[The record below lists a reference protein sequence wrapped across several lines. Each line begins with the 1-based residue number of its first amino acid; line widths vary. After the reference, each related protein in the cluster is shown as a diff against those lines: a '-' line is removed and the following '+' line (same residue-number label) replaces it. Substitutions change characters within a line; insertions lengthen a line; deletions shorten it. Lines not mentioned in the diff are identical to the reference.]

1 MLRVSREVLKT
12 KLDFLD
18 PYMRG
23 PLIKSTEIDDDPE
36 KVRILYTDEEKEE
49 ISEEAQQ
56 FFLSCDEDLEI
67 LKDKA
72 ANYGRDLD
80 PVPIDGDCLLHAIR
94 KQCAINR
101 KWTIKENRETLAFY
115 LAKLPEQFIL
125 YAHPYIAEQSY
136 ESYLLNFWH
145 GYSYGDE
152 LIAGVWGHIWN
163 LKITILSPDTPDLR
177 CFHTDKDF
185 PDVVICHNGR
195 AGIDGHFFATSELL

>member
-18 PYMRG
+18 PYMWG

-56 FFLSCDEDLEI
+56 FFLSCDKDLEI

-80 PVPIDGDCLLHAIR
+80 PVPMGIAYCM
-94 KQCAINR
+94 QS
-101 KWTIKENRETLAFY
+101 ENNVL
-115 LAKLPEQFIL
+115 
-125 YAHPYIAEQSY
+125 
-136 ESYLLNFWH
+136 
-145 GYSYGDE
+145 
-152 LIAGVWGHIWN
+152 
-163 LKITILSPDTPDLR
+163 
-177 CFHTDKDF
+177 
-185 PDVVICHNGR
+185 
-195 AGIDGHFFATSELL
+195 

>member
-18 PYMRG
+18 PYMRR

-177 CFHTDKDF
+177 CFHTDKNF
-185 PDVVICHNGR
+185 SRC
-195 AGIDGHFFATSELL
+195 GHLSQRMGWH